1 MRKIGLPAIIACV
14 LAFVPVVASANVVDD
29 LAKMKAAFV
38 AAKSWHATEQFS
50 SGRTITVDHVAPDRW
65 RIQPAANVT
74 ELLIGDTV
82 YMVRNG
88 KTMRVPIP
96 GGMLRKTID
105 GFYMA
110 PPDNEVKQ
118 SARDLGMQTIDGQTL
133 HAYSF
138 TTHGTPVTMYVGS
151 NMLPVVSIVK
161 DPKVTTTITYSDFN
175 GPIDISP

>member
-1 MRKIGLPAIIACV
+1 MRKFGLPSVLACV
-14 LAFVPVVASANVVDD
+14 LALAPVAVSANTVDD

-50 SGRTITVDHVAPDRW
+50 NGRTVTVDHVAPDRW
-65 RIQPAANVT
+65 RIQPAPNVT
-74 ELLIGDTV
+74 ELLVGDTV
-82 YMVRNG
+82 YMVRSG
-88 KTMRVPIP
+88 KTTRVPIP

-110 PPDNEVKQ
+110 PVDDEIKQ
-118 SARDLGMQTIDGQTL
+118 SARDLGMQSINGRTL

-151 NMLPVVSIVK
+151 DMLPVVSVVK
-161 DPKVTTTITYSDFN
+161 DPKVTTTITYSEFN
-175 GPIDISP
+175 APIDISP

>member
-1 MRKIGLPAIIACV
+1 MRKIGLPIVMACT
-14 LAFVPVVASANVVDD
+14 LALVPTIASANVVDD
-29 LAKMKAAFV
+29 LSKMKAAFA

-50 SGRTITVDHVAPDRW
+50 NGRTVTVDHVAPDRW
-65 RIQPAANVT
+65 RIQPAPNVT

-88 KTMRVPIP
+88 KTTRVPIP

-105 GFYMA
+105 SFYA
-110 PPDNEVKQ
+110 AGPDDEIKQ
-118 SARDLGMQTIDGQTL
+118 SARDLGMQSINGETL

-151 NMLPVVSIVK
+151 DMLPVVSVVK

-175 GPIDISP
+175 TPIDISP